1 MLPQAEV
8 RQQCGLPALP
18 IYLSHSRPIS
28 LSLSLADIACKLQR
42 LESALSHCR
51 SLTKRVTCV
60 QTSAARRVILI
71 YGIDDPPPP
80 RGSHSRAKVTA
91 GQCFGRNINLT
102 LSGSE

>member
-1 MLPQAEV
+1 MAFL
-8 RQQCGLPALP
+8 
-18 IYLSHSRPIS
+18 LSLAISSTLSLS

-71 YGIDDPPPP
+71 YGIAAPP
-80 RGSHSRAKVTA
+80 GGATA
-91 GQCFGRNINLT
+91 GLEL
-102 LSGSE
+102 LSANALAVI

>member
-1 MLPQAEV
+1 MWPS
-8 RQQCGLPALP
+8 CSP
-18 IYLSHSRPIS
+18 Y

-71 YGIDDPPPP
+71 YGIAASP
-80 RGSHSRAKVTA
+80 GGATA
-91 GQCFGRNINLT
+91 GLELLPANALAVI
-102 LSGSE
+102 

>member
-71 YGIDDPPPP
+71 YGIAAPPP
-80 RGSHSRAKVTA
+80 RGSHSRARVTA